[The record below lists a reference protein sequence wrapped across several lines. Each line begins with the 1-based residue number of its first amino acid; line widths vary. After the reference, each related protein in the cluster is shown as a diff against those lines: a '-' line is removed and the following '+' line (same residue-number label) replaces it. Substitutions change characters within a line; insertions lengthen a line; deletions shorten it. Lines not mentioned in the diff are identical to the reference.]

1 MPEQSVVLGLV
12 KKKKKEKKRWAPVKM
27 TLCAYRLKIIPRFCK
42 YDGTYD
48 SNDVFYLKGIAD
60 DLQRLVFITTYVIP
74 SPGK

>member
-1 MPEQSVVLGLV
+1 
-12 KKKKKEKKRWAPVKM
+12 M

-48 SNDVFYLKGIAD
+48 SNDIFYLKGIAD